1 MSGFVML
8 TQLIR
13 CSCITM
19 SLGGR
24 YYYHPLTY
32 KQTELQKSLYLPK
45 IIQTKVWDTLKFISL
60 VFVQLE
66 IAGGARF

>member
-1 MSGFVML
+1 
-8 TQLIR
+8 
-13 CSCITM
+13 M